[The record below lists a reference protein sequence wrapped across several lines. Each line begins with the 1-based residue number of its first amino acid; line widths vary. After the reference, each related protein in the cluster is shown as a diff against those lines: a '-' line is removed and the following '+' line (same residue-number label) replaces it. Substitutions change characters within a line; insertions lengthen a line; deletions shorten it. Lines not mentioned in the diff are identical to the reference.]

1 LDAVEAEGDLGA
13 VDNFLVVVVVADKY
27 VSLGPVGV
35 VVTEDELLVLSLL
48 FSTTLQDLTEV
59 DEAEVGSVG
68 RDFGLDFPL
77 DEREWA

>member
-1 LDAVEAEGDLGA
+1 
-13 VDNFLVVVVVADKY
+13 
-27 VSLGPVGV
+27 LGPVGV
-35 VVTEDELLVLSLL
+35 VVTEDEWLVLSLL